1 MPCWFTDLTYLDS
14 CIINYSHNII
24 YAWTFNFNR
33 LSMYMSEY
41 IAILMGGQMS
51 LLYLGTTGSRYIRV
65 VPYYNGFLLDIA
77 IIVYIMT
84 M

>member
-1 MPCWFTDLTYLDS
+1 
-14 CIINYSHNII
+14 
-24 YAWTFNFNR
+24 
-33 LSMYMSEY
+33 MSEY